1 MKHLRVYFTSVI
13 YEQSAGA
20 KPKLQQLILRM
31 YFTIMYF
38 VLYVFY
44 KQILLIYKQFL
55 QVIFQ
60 EKFHRIHFCKLV
72 KIS

>member
-1 MKHLRVYFTSVI
+1 MKHLRVYFTRVI

-20 KPKLQQLILRM
+20 KPKLQQLILSM

-44 KQILLIYKQFL
+44 KQILLIYNQFL
-55 QVIFQ
+55 QVIF
-60 EKFHRIHFCKLV
+60 
-72 KIS
+72 